1 MLASDRA
8 HYSARL
14 TFACARNSRSRSARP
29 ELPQPFHTVPLATA
43 GATGAAADQ
52 PAAAV
57 SAITP
62 ATASAITTAAV
73 SHARTAAAAPAAPAA
88 SSAIH
93 ATRTAA
99 LAAAAALPLIPLI
112 PLITG
117 DITGDDYSDAWK
129 CGSSVCGLDGVND
142 GVAPHPDDL

>member
-1 MLASDRA
+1 MLIASR
-8 HYSARL
+8 SL
-14 TFACARNSRSRSARP
+14 SRSARP

-62 ATASAITTAAV
+62 ATASAVTTAAV
-73 SHARTAAAAPAAPAA
+73 SRARTAAAAPAAPAA

-93 ATRTAA
+93 ATRAAA

-112 PLITG
+112 TG
-117 DITGDDYSDAWK
+117 DITGDDYGDAWK

-142 GVAPHPDDL
+142 GVAAHPDDL

>member
-1 MLASDRA
+1 MVASDRA
-8 HYSARL
+8 HYSTRL
-14 TFACARNSRSRSARP
+14 TFACARNSRPRSARP
-29 ELPQPFHTVPLATA
+29 ELPQPFHTVPLAAA

-62 ATASAITTAAV
+62 ATASAVTTAAV
-73 SHARTAAAAPAAPAA
+73 SRARTAAAAPAAPAA

-93 ATRTAA
+93 ATCAAA
-99 LAAAAALPLIPLI
+99 LAPAAALPLIPLI
-112 PLITG
+112 AG
-117 DITGDDYSDAWK
+117 DIMGDDYGDAWK

-142 GVAPHPDDL
+142 RVAARPDDL

>member
-1 MLASDRA
+1 VLAPGRA
-8 HYSARL
+8 HYSVPL
-14 TFACARNSRSRSARP
+14 TFVCARNSRSLSARP
-29 ELPQPFHTVPLATA
+29 ELPQPFHTFPLATA

-62 ATASAITTAAV
+62 ATASAVT
-73 SHARTAAAAPAAPAA
+73 TAAAAPAAPAA

-93 ATRTAA
+93 ATRAAA

-117 DITGDDYSDAWK
+117 DITGDDYGDAWK
-129 CGSSVCGLDGVND
+129 CGNSVCGLDGVND
-142 GVAPHPDDL
+142 GVAARPDDL

>member
-1 MLASDRA
+1 MLIASR
-8 HYSARL
+8 SL
-14 TFACARNSRSRSARP
+14 SRSARP

-99 LAAAAALPLIPLI
+99 LAAAAALPLIPFI

-117 DITGDDYSDAWK
+117 DITGDDYGDAWK

-142 GVAPHPDDL
+142 RVAARPDDL